1 MPVLSI
7 IACRMLEDE
16 IVHLLSADR
25 EVRELL
31 LVDGKESLSLSEKL
45 RAQNRPHILLA
56 MESIDGHRKERQ
68 SRPSGII
75 SRVSDRSSKAADLTV
90 VVSPLRLGLHSN
102 LELLKAAV
110 YDTIRSLSAFSDG
123 ILIFYGKCGN
133 SLVDL
138 EHDLNDLTCPLYFL
152 TDELGERIDDCIA
165 VALGG
170 NENYD
175 RTLTEHQ
182 DVALF
187 MTPMWATN
195 WKVMG
200 QEDASSV
207 KHKDLRAMLKGT
219 GMRKVA
225 RIDTGLCF
233 EKGIGEKVDCFAQ
246 EFGLERIDLLGG
258 TAVAEGSY
266 ERTKSRLL
274 ASQTRSATSCR
285 EICSSNSKGCVEQM
299 LAFCCMTW
307 KKFLLVAT
315 KQRHIDR
322 DPEKI

>member
-1 MPVLSI
+1 
-7 IACRMLEDE
+7 
-16 IVHLLSADR
+16 
-25 EVRELL
+25 
-31 LVDGKESLSLSEKL
+31 
-45 RAQNRPHILLA
+45 
-56 MESIDGHRKERQ
+56 
-68 SRPSGII
+68 
-75 SRVSDRSSKAADLTV
+75 
-90 VVSPLRLGLHSN
+90 

-138 EHDLNDLTCPLYFL
+138 EHDLNDLSCPLYFL
-152 TDELGERIDDCIA
+152 TDRLGERIDDRIA

-175 RTLTEHQ
+175 HTLTEYQ

-207 KHKDLRAMLKGT
+207 KHRDLRAMLKGT

-233 EKGIGEKVDCFAQ
+233 EKGIEEKVDCFAQ
-246 EFGLERIDLLGG
+246 EFGLERIELRGG

-266 ERTKSRLL
+266 ERAKSRLL
-274 ASQTRSATSCR
+274 AAQTRSATSCR
-285 EICSSNSKGCVEQM
+285 EICCSNSKGRVEQM
-299 LAFCCMTW
+299 LAFCCMIW
-307 KKFLLVAT
+307 KKFLGVAT

-322 DPEKI
+322 DPDKI